1 MTVGIFVFLYTVM
14 IFMNTLRSS
23 AIPVSDP
30 SAGLR
35 ITEIF
40 YSLQGEAN
48 TSGLPTVFIRLTGC
62 PLRCHYCDTTYS
74 FEGGERQSLDDIIQT
89 TLDFK
94 TPYVCVTGGEP
105 LAQPNALPLMQR
117 LADLGCEV
125 SLETSGALD
134 ISKVDNRVSKVLDL
148 KTPASGEMS
157 RNLLSNLDF
166 LNPHDQIKFV
176 ICNHD
181 DYLWAKDQV
190 EQYQLHKKVDTVW
203 FSPAFAVE
211 KGAVALPQLARD
223 LAQWILADHLPVRF
237 QLQLHKLLWN
247 DETGR

>member
-1 MTVGIFVFLYTVM
+1 MQ
-14 IFMNTLRSS
+14 TLRST

-48 TSGLPTVFIRLTGC
+48 AAGLPTVFIRLTGC
-62 PLRCHYCDTTYS
+62 PLRCSYCDTTYS
-74 FEGGERQSLDDIIQT
+74 FEGGERRSLEDIIET
-89 TLDFK
+89 TLAFK
-94 TPYVCVTGGEP
+94 TPYICVTGGEP
-105 LAQPNALPLMQR
+105 LAQPNALPLMTR
-117 LADLGCEV
+117 LADLGCHV

-134 ISKVDNRVSKVLDL
+134 VAKVDCRVSKVLDL
-148 KTPASGEMS
+148 KTPSSGEEQ
-157 RNLLSNLDF
+157 RNLLSNLDH
-166 LNPHDQIKFV
+166 LTQHDQIKFV
-176 ICNHD
+176 ICNRD
-181 DYLWAKDQV
+181 DYLWAKAQL
-190 EQYQLHKKVDTVW
+190 EQYQLQQKVSTVW

-211 KGAVALPQLARD
+211 KGAARLPDLARD
-223 LAQWILADHLPVRF
+223 LAQWILDDHLPVRF